1 MTISTKTEDGVAIVT
16 IDCPDKKN
24 AVTQE
29 MRVMLGDAFLRLQDD
44 QTVRAIVLT
53 GAGSDFCA
61 GADAS
66 GIGGSDIPTSMT
78 RLRQLHRTM
87 AAIAGTNKPVIA
99 AVSGVCIG
107 AGWSLA
113 LASDFIIAAED
124 ARFQMGFRH
133 LGLAPDAGAAWLLT
147 RYVGLMQAKNIVYS
161 GRFVNG
167 HQAAALGLALETLP
181 HPQVLPRAV
190 DIASDY
196 AKAATLS
203 LVMSKR
209 LFDAAGAQTFE
220 QALAF
225 EANIQPLMTRTQD
238 NAEGIAAYRDKRKPN
253 FTGA

>member
-1 MTISTKTEDGVAIVT
+1 
-16 IDCPDKKN
+16 
-24 AVTQE
+24 
-29 MRVMLGDAFLRLQDD
+29 
-44 QTVRAIVLT
+44 
-53 GAGSDFCA
+53 
-61 GADAS
+61 
-66 GIGGSDIPTSMT
+66 
-78 RLRQLHRTM
+78 
-87 AAIAGTNKPVIA
+87 
-99 AVSGVCIG
+99 
-107 AGWSLA
+107 
-113 LASDFIIAAED
+113 
-124 ARFQMGFRH
+124 
-133 LGLAPDAGAAWLLT
+133 
-147 RYVGLMQAKNIVYS
+147 MQAKNIVYS

-238 NAEGIAAYRDKRKPN
+238 NAEGIAAYREKRKPN